1 MAAFAAV
8 FQAGSMSQV
17 SDLEAE
23 IFMNE
28 FEKLIDGIDALG
40 IFLHNTTIAL
50 PMFIP
55 GIGVAWGL
63 VSAWSTGFA
72 FAAISVSMS
81 GIDGATLPAPLAI
94 LFLTPFGLM
103 EIIAY
108 SLAMSR
114 SLLLFV
120 AIIRRQQQQR
130 LSTHLPPT
138 LIEICIV
145 VSLLLAGGYV
155 ELFLIEQLM

>member
-1 MAAFAAV
+1 
-8 FQAGSMSQV
+8 MSQV

-55 GIGVAWGL
+55 GIGAVWGFI
-63 VSAWSTGFA
+63 SAWSTGFA

-81 GIDGATLPAPLAI
+81 GVDGAALPTPLAI

-103 EIIAY
+103 EITAF
-108 SLAMSR
+108 SLATSR
-114 SLLLFV
+114 SLLLLA
-120 AIIRRQQQQR
+120 AIIRRQR
-130 LSTHLPPT
+130 LSRHLPPT
-138 LIEICIV
+138 LIEICIAV
-145 VSLLLAGGYV
+145 LLLLAGGYV
-155 ELFLIEQLM
+155 EIFMIEQFM